1 MVRSLLSLRKEMFL
15 FLFFSPPLTY
25 SAPSLSL
32 SLLSRSQEHS
42 ICAALSNGQ
51 FFALGVGVIK
61 VKLSTQRKALY
72 QLRKQSASETLYL
85 KPLFIRTVCA
95 SLLLHAFPLSL
106 FCSSYL
112 LLRKKPMEECCSKQG
127 YLSLHVRDHIV
138 LVVLAGPLKHV
149 WLFVLRE
156 CMCWRAC
163 VNHKGGIQTLGRSST
178 GLRALLSWCLPCCL
192 GFS

>member
-1 MVRSLLSLRKEMFL
+1 MVRSLLSLRKEMFN

-72 QLRKQSASETLYL
+72 QLRKQSASETLCL

-95 SLLLHAFPLSL
+95 SLLLHTFPLSL

-112 LLRKKPMEECCSKQG
+112 LLWKNLWKSVVPSKAILFSMLEIISSWSFLQGPSNMCGSLCCVSACAEER
-127 YLSLHVRDHIV
+127 V
-138 LVVLAGPLKHV
+138 
-149 WLFVLRE
+149 
-156 CMCWRAC
+156 
-163 VNHKGGIQTLGRSST
+163 
-178 GLRALLSWCLPCCL
+178 
-192 GFS
+192 